1 VLERRGVSA
10 EMAAKE
16 GLPVSRLGL
25 IITALVLGA
34 VLAVGAVF
42 ATAALVS
49 SAVTPAN
56 QSAYNYGG

>member
-1 VLERRGVSA
+1 
-10 EMAAKE
+10 MAAKE

-42 ATAALVS
+42 ATTALVS